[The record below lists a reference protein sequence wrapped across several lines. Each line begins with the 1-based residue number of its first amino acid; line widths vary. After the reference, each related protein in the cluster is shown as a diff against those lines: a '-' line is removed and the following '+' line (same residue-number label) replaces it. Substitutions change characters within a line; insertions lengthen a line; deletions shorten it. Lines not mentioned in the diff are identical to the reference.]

1 MTTLSWGILGAA
13 LVVAGLLLWK
23 IRLLQKAADEIG
35 AAFSERLETET
46 NTLIDLSSR
55 DRHMRRL
62 AEGINGQLRQLRAQ
76 RLRYQQGD
84 MELKAAI
91 TNISH
96 DLRTPLTAIS
106 GYLELLEKE
115 ELSGKAAGYTA
126 ILKNRAAVLSQLTEE
141 LFQYS
146 VDAAEGE
153 LRMEPLSVRA
163 VLEESLAAFYIQLT
177 EKGITPELSL
187 PEDPVLRRLDRTA
200 LRRVFANLLGNA
212 VKYSAGD
219 LRVELTEEGRLSFE
233 NTAPGLDTVLAA
245 RLFDRFYTV
254 ENAGK
259 STGLGLSIARLL
271 TERMGGEISAE
282 YREGRLNIRLCFP
295 ASEAE

>member
-35 AAFSERLETET
+35 AALSERLETET